1 MVESII
7 LVLVCFWTGF
17 IFGYLKKGLDILDD
31 VEELNSLRQD
41 KLRDAIDTDSYDF
54 VYGYLEAIGDVIR
67 KI

>member
-7 LVLVCFWTGF
+7 LVLVCFGIGF
-17 IFGYLKKGLDILDD
+17 IFGYLKKGLDVLDD